1 MTIQALTTST
11 KHLLLHSP
19 YAGMVER
26 FVYYGSRVHGLA
38 EVDADYDLLCIMRPQ
53 TQWQEQRA
61 VRNLLGT
68 LELEHDI
75 LLDVRFLTSED
86 LTTIQGKQPFVMDA
100 LSQGW
105 GESLINELD
114 AVPIAV
120 PIAVPMQ
127 EADAR

>member
-1 MTIQALTTST
+1 MTVQALSTST
-11 KHLLLHSP
+11 KDLLLHSP
-19 YAGMVER
+19 YAEMVER
-26 FVYYGSRVHGLA
+26 FVYYGSRVNGLA
-38 EVDADYDLLCIMRPQ
+38 DVDADYDLLCIMRPQ

-105 GESLINELD
+105 SESLTHELD
-114 AVPIAV
+114 EA
-120 PIAVPMQ
+120 PMQ
-127 EADAR
+127 EANAQ